1 MAVTTA
7 QWQPL
12 SAESVTAW
20 AELVNLL
27 AVVDGTEEFYEP
39 EALAEELTEPGVDPR
54 LDTVGV
60 WQDGV
65 LAGFGQLRVGSGLPE
80 GRARADI
87 FGGVRPE
94 FRRQG
99 LGTEIMNRMEA
110 RGRELAGQ
118 RHPGV
123 PVALRVPGGIEG
135 ASVRPMLERRGY
147 QVVRYYQ
154 ELSRPIPGVLPP
166 QPELPV
172 RPYSAELAEA
182 VRLAHN
188 DAFSTHW
195 GASPRDAESWASLVG
210 SRTFRPDCSFVILA
224 SDLAASDGGAS
235 DAAASDAAA
244 SDGGASD
251 AAAGDVEAGDVEAY
265 VLVGQWVEGEA
276 WINLVGTRQRSR
288 GRGLARA
295 CLATAVR
302 AMAEQGYAQAG
313 LDVDSEN
320 GSGAGALYVSLGF
333 QLDRVIAHYERLE
346 PALQP

>member
-1 MAVTTA
+1 MGRRDGCEGDVSVTTV

-12 SAESVTAW
+12 SVETVTAW

-39 EALAEELTEPGVDPR
+39 EALAEELTEPGVDPQ

-60 WQDGV
+60 WRDGV
-65 LAGFGQLRVGSGLPE
+65 LAGFGQLRVGSGLSE

-87 FGGVRPE
+87 YGGVRPE

-99 LGTEIMNRMEA
+99 LGAEIMNRMEA
-110 RGRELAGQ
+110 RGLELAGQ

-135 ASVRPMLERRGY
+135 ASARLLLERRGY

-154 ELSRPIPGVLPP
+154 ELSRPIPGELPP

-172 RPYSAELAEA
+172 RRYSAELAEA

-224 SDLAASDGGAS
+224 SDLAASDPAGS
-235 DAAASDAAA
+235 DMAA
-244 SDGGASD
+244 SDGAASAGAD
-251 AAAGDVEAGDVEAY
+251 ADVEAY

-276 WINLVGTRQRSR
+276 WVNLVGTRQRSR

-302 AMAEQGYAQAG
+302 AMAEQGYTQAG

-320 GSGAGALYVSLGF
+320 ESGAGALYVSLGF

-346 PALQP
+346 PARQP